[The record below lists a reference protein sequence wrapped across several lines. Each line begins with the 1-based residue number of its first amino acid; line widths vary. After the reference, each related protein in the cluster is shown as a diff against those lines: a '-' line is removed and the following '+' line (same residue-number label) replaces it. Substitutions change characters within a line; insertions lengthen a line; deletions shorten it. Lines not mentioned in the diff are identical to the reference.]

1 MRGRGRWGSGAGE
14 RAGGCG
20 VVSLIGPVGVLMRVR
35 RATGVVR
42 MLMVGRRRDCG
53 RCIVYVV
60 VQVVGSTHGPCF
72 GLFPLNRV
80 QS

>member
-1 MRGRGRWGSGAGE
+1 
-14 RAGGCG
+14 
-20 VVSLIGPVGVLMRVR
+20 VSLIGPVGVLMRVR
-35 RATGVVR
+35 RATEGVRV
-42 MLMVGRRRDCG
+42 LMVGRRRDCS
-53 RCIVYVV
+53 RCIVY